1 MSEIVRGIQQIIL
14 LLKHIAEKKPMHL
27 IIKKN
32 SKTSPKQSQNSLN
45 YFASKIKLFKM
56 TPTN

>member
-14 LLKHIAEKKPMHL
+14 LLKHIVEKKNYAFDNQ
-27 IIKKN
+27 KN
-32 SKTSPKQSQNSLN
+32 PRSSPKQSQNSLN
-45 YFASKIKLFKM
+45 YFSSKIKLFKM